1 MPIHAL
7 LTSIPDVI
15 WSGVIAS
22 LLTLGGVLLANRS
35 STTRLKIQ
43 LEHESQEKAKQRRA
57 ELRKEV
63 YLVAAEE
70 TVRANA
76 YLASLPNA
84 DLSKPDSV
92 TPLQGFF
99 AAAAKLQMVA
109 DTKTALHTS
118 QLVGTYGQL
127 LFKILELTRPIQDAR
142 FAAQLAK
149 QHYDEAQT
157 EIKRILAAMTA
168 LNESGK
174 PNQEQFA
181 GLVKSF
187 EFQRGLA
194 DNHAAEQQAA
204 LNLTASLHLSF
215 LGQFLPAIKEIGMKT
230 MTLMIEIRREFDIES
245 DGVAMENELRAQWN
259 QMDESVNSLLR
270 SLSCA

>member
-1 MPIHAL
+1 MTFHAF
-7 LTSIPDVI
+7 LTSVPDVI

-35 STTRLKIQ
+35 STKRLKIQ
-43 LEHESQEKAKQRRA
+43 LEHESKEKAKQRRA

-70 TVRANA
+70 SVKANA

-84 DLSKPDSV
+84 DLSKPDAAS
-92 TPLQGFF
+92 PLLGFF

-118 QLVGTYGQL
+118 QLAGTYGQL
-127 LFKILELTRPIQDAR
+127 LLKVLQLSRPIQDAR
-142 FAAQLAK
+142 FASQLAN

-174 PNQEQFA
+174 PDGEQSA
-181 GLVKSF
+181 ALGRSF
-187 EFQRGLA
+187 DFQRGQA
-194 DNHAAEQQAA
+194 DKHATEQQAA
-204 LNLTASLHLSF
+204 LNQATSLHMSF
-215 LGQFLPAIKEIGMKT
+215 LRQFLPAIKEIGMKT

-245 DGVAMENELRAQWN
+245 DGVLMETELRSQWQ
-259 QMDESVNSLLR
+259 QMEESVDSLLR
-270 SLSCA
+270 SLSET

>member
-1 MPIHAL
+1 MPIHAF

-35 STTRLKIQ
+35 STARLKIQ

-63 YLVAAEE
+63 YLVVAEE
-70 TVRANA
+70 AVRANA
-76 YLASLPNA
+76 YLASLPDA
-84 DLSKPDSV
+84 DLSKPDAV
-92 TPLQGFF
+92 TPLQNFF

-127 LFKILELTRPIQDAR
+127 LFKVLQLTRPIQDAR
-142 FAAQLAK
+142 FAARLAK
-149 QHYDEAQT
+149 QHYDESQT

-174 PNQEQFA
+174 PDQEQFA
-181 GLVKSF
+181 GLGKSF
-187 EFQRGLA
+187 EFQRGQA
-194 DNHAAEQQAA
+194 DKHAAEQQAA
-204 LNLTASLHLSF
+204 LNQATSFHLNF

-245 DGVAMENELRAQWN
+245 DGVAMENQLRAQW
-259 QMDESVNSLLR
+259 QQIEESLDSLLR
-270 SLSCA
+270 SLSTA